1 MDELNV
7 NQMQTEGKPTVN
19 VLFCLQSGRIYYS
32 GLLLCQLSQ
41 ICLPVKM

>member
-19 VLFCLQSGRIYYS
+19 VL
-32 GLLLCQLSQ
+32 LLAKWTNILF
-41 ICLPVKM
+41 

>member
-7 NQMQTEGKPTVN
+7 NQMQTE
-19 VLFCLQSGRIYYS
+19 SGRIYYS